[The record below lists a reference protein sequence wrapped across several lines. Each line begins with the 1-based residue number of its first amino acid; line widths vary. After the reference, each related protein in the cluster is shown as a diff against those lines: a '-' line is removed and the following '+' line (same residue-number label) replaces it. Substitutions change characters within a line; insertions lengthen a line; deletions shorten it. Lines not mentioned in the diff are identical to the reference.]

1 MGRKLYHA
9 RRDLLP
15 LEKQGK
21 VEGFF
26 KNSENSGKLGSLVE
40 DIRGAMME
48 YQVCIPTQPFQALLT
63 PAPDLNTAR
72 DLRQELPADC
82 EFNLLAACP
91 HGLNCG

>member
-1 MGRKLYHA
+1 MGRNLYHV

-26 KNSENSGKLGSLVE
+26 KNSENSGKLVSLVE
-40 DIRGAMME
+40 DIRDAMVE
-48 YQVCIPTQPFQALLT
+48 YQVCIPTQPPQAPLT

-72 DLRQELPADC
+72 HLRQELSAHR
-82 EFNLLAACP
+82 EFNLLVVCP
-91 HGLNCG
+91 YGLNGG